1 MSDARRIAVTVGAD
15 AAGKRLDRFLA
26 TVPGI
31 ATRSQAKQL
40 VDAGRVRVGETPRKA
55 GFVVR
60 AGMTVAV
67 DLPVVAVSTLEPEAI
82 PLAILYEDAAL
93 VAIDKPPGMV
103 VHPAPGARRGTIV
116 HALLHRLGTL
126 DDVGPAERPGI
137 VHRLDKDTSGVLVV
151 ARTTETLE
159 ALARQFRERTIE
171 KRYVALVHG
180 VVRGQRGTIDRPV
193 GRDARD
199 RKRMSV
205 RSTRGRSA
213 VTRYAVRERLT
224 GATLLDVAPETGRTH
239 QIRVHL
245 ASIGHP
251 IVGDATYGGRRRPAP
266 GEAGSVLAACPRQ
279 ALHAARL
286 AFTHPVTGAPLVL
299 ESPLPGDLR
308 GVLDGLRKVSRTHG
322 NRSYVP

>member
-1 MSDARRIAVTVGAD
+1 MSRDARRIAVTVGAD
-15 AAGKRLDRFLA
+15 GAGERLDRFLA

-31 ATRSQAKQL
+31 GTRSQAKQL
-40 VDAGRVRVGETPRKA
+40 VDAGRVRVDDTPRKA

-67 DLPVVAVSTLEPEAI
+67 DLPAVVPSSIEPEAV

-103 VHPAPGARRGTIV
+103 VHPAPGSRRGTIV
-116 HALLHRLGTL
+116 HALLHHLGRL

-137 VHRLDKDTSGVLVV
+137 VHRLDKDTSGVLLV
-151 ARTTETLE
+151 ARTTEALE
-159 ALARQFRERTIE
+159 ALARQFRARTIE

-180 VVRGQRGTIDRPV
+180 AVRAQRGTIDRPV

-205 RSTRGRSA
+205 RSARGRAA
-213 VTRYAVRERLT
+213 VTRYAVRERLA
-224 GATLLDVAPETGRTH
+224 GATLLDVTPETGRTH

-251 IVGDATYGGRRRPAP
+251 IVGDATYGGRRRGA
-266 GEAGSVLAACPRQ
+266 GEAGKILADCPRQ

-286 AFTHPVTGAPLVL
+286 AFTHPTTGADVVL
-299 ESPLPGDLR
+299 ESPLPADLR
-308 GVLDGLRKVSRTHG
+308 GIVDGLRKVSRTHG
-322 NRSYVP
+322 NHPFVP

>member
-1 MSDARRIAVTVGAD
+1 VSDARRIAVTVGAD

-26 TVPGI
+26 GVPGI

-40 VDAGRVRVGETPRKA
+40 VDAGRVRVGDTPRKA
-55 GFVVR
+55 GFVLR

-67 DLPVVAVSTLEPEAI
+67 EFPAVVVSRIEPEAV

-116 HALLHRLGTL
+116 HALLHHLGTL

-151 ARTTETLE
+151 ARTTEALE
-159 ALARQFRERTIE
+159 ALARQFRARTIE

-180 VVRGQRGTIDRPV
+180 AVRGQRGTIDRPV
-193 GRDARD
+193 GRDVRD

-205 RSTRGRSA
+205 RSTRGRAA
-213 VTRYAVRERLT
+213 VTHYTVRERLAGT
-224 GATLLDVAPETGRTH
+224 TLLDVTPETGRTH

-251 IVGDATYGGRRRPAP
+251 IVGDATYGGRRRAAV
-266 GEAGSVLAACPRQ
+266 GDAGKILAACPRQ

-286 AFTHPVTGAPLVL
+286 AFTHPATGAPLVL

-308 GVLDGLRKVSRTHG
+308 GVIEGLRKVARIHG